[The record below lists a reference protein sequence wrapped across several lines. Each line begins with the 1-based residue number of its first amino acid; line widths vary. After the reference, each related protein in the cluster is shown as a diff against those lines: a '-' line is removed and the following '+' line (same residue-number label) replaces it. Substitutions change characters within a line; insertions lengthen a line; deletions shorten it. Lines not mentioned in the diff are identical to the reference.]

1 MSDTPNPVEP
11 IRETIAPRHESLA
24 KEFEGDLGPRPLE
37 FGEGRIWLVAKDPHT
52 LFAYWEFIPAQHPEA
67 VGFDGAPH
75 FFLRIL
81 DQNGNVEREVN
92 IQTGDANVHTG
103 VARADSAYTAELG
116 FYSKGGVWCFIGKS
130 GTAYTPPEGSPPD
143 DEDIRFATIP
153 SHMPLPASRKTPHP
167 RIAGKSLIRISH
179 RTRWTADQERK
190 FVELLAE
197 DVKSGGLPEGRAAR
211 ARSKMQSRPARKPI
225 PAALLAELDDSA
237 PSSKG
242 TQGSSWHSA
251 GDDTPALH
259 INAEII
265 FYGGTS
271 PGNSLTI
278 AGTPTELRHDGT
290 FRLHT
295 RIPDGEFE
303 IPIVV
308 TSPDGK
314 HTRRATLRFSR
325 ETAADA
331 GVSATPQPDY
341 LPPSPPGALPPA

>member
-11 IRETIAPRHESLA
+11 IREIIAPRHESLA
-24 KEFEGDLGPRPLE
+24 KEFEGDIGPRPLE

-67 VGFDGAPH
+67 VGTDGEAH

-81 DQNGNVEREVN
+81 DQNGEVEREVN
-92 IQTGDANVHTG
+92 IQTGDANVHAG
-103 VARADSAYTAELG
+103 VAHADSAYTAELG
-116 FYSKGGVWCFIGKS
+116 FYSKSGVWCFIGKS

-153 SHMPLPASRKTPHP
+153 SHAPLPGSRNIAGPKF
-167 RIAGKSLIRISH
+167 AGKSLIRIS
-179 RTRWTADQERK
+179 RRPRWTAEQERR
-190 FVELLAE
+190 FIELLAE
-197 DVKSGGLPEGRAAR
+197 DAKAGGLPEGRAAR
-211 ARSKMQSRPARKPI
+211 ARAKLLARPERKPI
-225 PAALLAELDDSA
+225 PAALLATLDDSA
-237 PSSKG
+237 PSSR
-242 TQGSSWHSA
+242 GSAASSPQRAH
-251 GDDTPALH
+251 GDAVDFN

-271 PGNSLTI
+271 PGSSLTI
-278 AGTPTELRHDGT
+278 AGAPTQLRHDGT
-290 FRLHT
+290 FRIHT
-295 RIPDGEFE
+295 RLPDGEFE

-314 HTRRATLRFSR
+314 HTRRATLHFSR
-325 ETAADA
+325 LTKADA
-331 GVSATPQPDY
+331 GVGTTPQPDY

>member
-11 IRETIAPRHESLA
+11 IREIIAPRHESLA
-24 KEFEGDLGPRPLE
+24 KEFEGDIGPRPLE

-67 VGFDGAPH
+67 VGVDGEAH
-75 FFLRIL
+75 FYLRIL
-81 DQNGNVEREVN
+81 DESGNVEREVH
-92 IQTGDANVHTG
+92 IQTGDANVHAG

-116 FYSKGGVWCFIGKS
+116 FYSRSGVWCFIGKS

-153 SHMPLPASRKTPHP
+153 GGMALPSSKLT
-167 RIAGKSLIRISH
+167 GKSLIRISR
-179 RTRWTADQERK
+179 RTRWTVEQERR

-197 DVKSGGLPEGRAAR
+197 DVKSGGVPEGRTAR
-211 ARSKMQSRPARKPI
+211 ARAKLHARPGRKPI
-225 PAALLAELDDSA
+225 PAAFLAELDDSA
-237 PSSKG
+237 PSS
-242 TQGSSWHSA
+242 
-251 GDDTPALH
+251 PAKHASGWNSDPVEDINLH
-259 INAEII
+259 VNAEII
-265 FYGGTS
+265 VYGGTS
-271 PGNSLTI
+271 PNNSVTI
-278 AGTPTELRHDGT
+278 AGVPPQLRHDGT
-290 FRLHT
+290 FRLHA
-295 RIPDGEFE
+295 RMPDGDFE

-325 ETAADA
+325 ETIADA

-341 LPPSPPGALPPA
+341 LPPSPPGALPPG